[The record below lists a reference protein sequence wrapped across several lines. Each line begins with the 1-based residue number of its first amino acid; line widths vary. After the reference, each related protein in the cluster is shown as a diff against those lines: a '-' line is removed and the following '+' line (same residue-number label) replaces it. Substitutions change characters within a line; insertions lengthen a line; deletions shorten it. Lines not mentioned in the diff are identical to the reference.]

1 MRQVSCLDTGRPR
14 ADPRLV
20 ERGEEGRTQL
30 AWRVGRSSE
39 VVRPVRDRPDVVGTD
54 IRDVEVGADE
64 DGSAVPD
71 AEECR
76 QGDERIRDGPILD
89 GCLEAA
95 E

>member
-1 MRQVSCLDTGRPR
+1 VTCLDAGRPR
-14 ADPRLV
+14 AHPRLV
-20 ERGEEGRTQL
+20 ERGEEGCTQL

-39 VVRPVRDRPDVVGTD
+39 VIRAVRDRLDVVGTD
-54 IRDVEVGADE
+54 VRDVEVGADE
-64 DGSAVPD
+64 DGVVVPE

>member
-1 MRQVSCLDTGRPR
+1 MRQVTCLDAGRPR

-30 AWRVGRSSE
+30 ARRVGRSSKI
-39 VVRPVRDRPDVVGTD
+39 VRPVRDHLDVVGTD
-54 IRDVEVGADE
+54 VRDVEVGADE
-64 DGSAVPD
+64 DGSVVPET
-71 AEECR
+71 EECR